1 MSSLPPFVGPE
12 GAETRLWE
20 RDAGGALG
28 EIQLAVRRVLQSIGS
43 PDDTLLCLAL
53 SGGPDSL
60 SLAAALVRVALCH
73 PRPWDV
79 SCLTVDHGWRPE
91 SAAESQAAVQCAR
104 DLGFSSAMV
113 LRGESGGGANG
124 PEGEARLLRWGLL
137 ARAAIAEAKAQGKAR
152 AVILTGHTLDDQAET
167 VLLRL
172 ARGSSLRSIAAM
184 REFESLDCQ
193 TGLPLRFAWREED
206 SGVDAAVDLGL
217 ARPLLGI
224 RRELTQAACE
234 QSGLVAVNDPSNRM
248 EGPVKTAAGQPLP
261 RAAIREQVMP
271 ALAAA
276 LGQDPAPALARLAGQ
291 AAADDTILEMLAGE
305 VFWEV
310 LSDEPGDGEP
320 GDSVKLDLTVIEGY
334 KSHDLIRYSAPVLR
348 RVVRRASLLAG
359 ARVDSLTE
367 AHLRGVVGLIHDW
380 HGQGSLAL
388 PGITVTRRGNF
399 LEFVG
404 RSSDCSDGSS
414 PESRSNLPKK

>member
-137 ARAAIAEAKAQGKAR
+137 ARAAIAEAKVQGKAR

-261 RAAIREQVMP
+261 RAAIRERVMP

-359 ARVDSLTE
+359 ARVDSLTA

-388 PGITVTRRGNF
+388 PGITVARRGNF

-414 PESRSNLPKK
+414 P

>member
-359 ARVDSLTE
+359 ARVDSLTA
-367 AHLRGVVGLIHDW
+367 AHLCGVVDLIHDW
-380 HGQGSLAL
+380 HGQGPLAL
-388 PGITVTRRGNF
+388 PGITVTRRGDF

-404 RSSDCSDGSS
+404 RSSCCSDGST
-414 PESRSNLPKK
+414 PESRSD

>member
-28 EIQLAVRRVLQSIGS
+28 EIQLAVRRVLHSLGS

-73 PRPWDV
+73 PRPWNV

-104 DLGFSSAMV
+104 ELGFTSAMV

-137 ARAAIAEAKAQGKAR
+137 ARAAFAEAKAQGKAR

-206 SGVDAAVDLGL
+206 SGADAAVDLSL

-234 QSGLVAVNDPSNRM
+234 QAGLVAVNDPSNRM

-271 ALAAA
+271 ALASA

-359 ARVDSLTE
+359 ARVDSLTA

-388 PGITVTRRGNF
+388 PGVTVTRRGNF

-414 PESRSNLPKK
+414 PESRSD

>member
-73 PRPWDV
+73 PCPWVV

-104 DLGFSSAMV
+104 ELGFTAAMV

-137 ARAAIAEAKAQGKAR
+137 ARAATAEAKAQGKAR

-234 QSGLVAVNDPSNRM
+234 QAGLVAVNDPSNRM

-359 ARVDSLTE
+359 ARVDSLTA
-367 AHLRGVVGLIHDW
+367 AHLRGVVGLIHDG

-388 PGITVTRRGNF
+388 PVITVTRRGNF

-414 PESRSNLPKK
+414 PESRSD

>member
-1 MSSLPPFVGPE
+1 MSSLPPFVSPE

-20 RDAGGALG
+20 HDAGGALG
-28 EIQLAVRRVLQSIGS
+28 EIQLAVRRVLHSLGS
-43 PDDTLLCLAL
+43 PEDTLLCLAL

-60 SLAAALVRVALCH
+60 SLAAALIRVALRH
-73 PRPWDV
+73 PRPWVV
-79 SCLTVDHGWRPE
+79 SCLTVDHGWRSE
-91 SAAESQAAVQCAR
+91 SASESQAAARCAR
-104 DLGFSSAMV
+104 ELGFTSAMV

-137 ARAAIAEAKAQGKAR
+137 ARAAIAEAKAQGKNH

-193 TGLPLRFAWREED
+193 TGLPLRFAWREAD

-234 QSGLVAVNDPSNRM
+234 QAGLVAVNDPSNRM

-305 VFWEV
+305 VLWEV

-348 RVVRRASLLAG
+348 RVLRRASLLAG

-367 AHLRGVVGLIHDW
+367 AHLRGVVDLIHDW
-380 HGQGSLAL
+380 HGQGPLAL

-404 RSSDCSDGSS
+404 RSRDCSDGSD
-414 PESRSNLPKK
+414 PEKRSD

>member
-1 MSSLPPFVGPE
+1 MSSLPPFVSPKGSE
-12 GAETRLWE
+12 VRLWE

-28 EIQLAVRRVLQSIGS
+28 EIQLAVRRVLQSIDS
-43 PDDTLLCLAL
+43 PDSTLLCLAL

-60 SLAAALVRVALCH
+60 SLAAALIRVALRH
-73 PRPWDV
+73 PRPWAI

-91 SAAESQAAVQCAR
+91 SAAESQAAVQCAHE
-104 DLGFSSAMV
+104 LGFSSAIV
-113 LRGESGGGANG
+113 LRGEKRGGTNG

-137 ARAAIAEAKAQGKAR
+137 AQAAVSQAKAQGKDH

-172 ARGSSLRSIAAM
+172 ARGSSLRSISAM

-206 SGVDAAVDLGL
+206 SGADAAVDLSL

-224 RRELTQAACE
+224 RRSCTQAACE
-234 QSGLVAVNDPSNRM
+234 QAGLVAVNDPSNRM

-261 RAAIREQVMP
+261 RAAIRERVMP

-291 AAADDTILEMLAGE
+291 AAADDSILEMLAAE

-310 LSDEPGDGEP
+310 LSDEPGDWEP
-320 GDSVKLDLTVIEGY
+320 GDGVKLDLTVIEGY
-334 KSHDLIRYSAPVLR
+334 KYRDLIRYSAPVLR

-367 AHLRGVVGLIHDW
+367 AHLRGVVDLIHDW
-380 HGQGSLAL
+380 HGQGPLAL
-388 PGITVTRRGNF
+388 PGITVTRRDGF
-399 LEFVG
+399 LEFARHRDVSE
-404 RSSDCSDGSS
+404 RENLSD
-414 PESRSNLPKK
+414 

>member
-310 LSDEPGDGEP
+310 LIDESGYRERE
-320 GDSVKLDLTVIEGY
+320 DSVKLNLKAIEGY
-334 KSHDLIRYSAPVLR
+334 KYRDLIRYSAPVLR

-359 ARVDSLTE
+359 ARVDSLTA

-414 PESRSNLPKK
+414 PESRSD

>member
-137 ARAAIAEAKAQGKAR
+137 ARAAIAEAKVQGKAR

-261 RAAIREQVMP
+261 RAAIRERVMP

-320 GDSVKLDLTVIEGY
+320 GDSVKLNLKAIEGH
-334 KSHDLIRYSAPVLR
+334 KSRDLIRYSAPVLR

-380 HGQGSLAL
+380 HGQGPLAL

-399 LEFVG
+399 LEFIG

-414 PESRSNLPKK
+414 PESRSD

>member
-1 MSSLPPFVGPE
+1 MSSLPPFVSPE

-28 EIQLAVRRVLQSIGS
+28 EIQLAVRRVLQSLGS

-60 SLAAALVRVALCH
+60 SLAAALVRVALHH
-73 PRPWDV
+73 PHPWDV
-79 SCLTVDHGWRPE
+79 SCFTVDHGWRPE
-91 SAAESQAAVQCAR
+91 SAAESQAAVQCAHE
-104 DLGFSSAMV
+104 LGFSSAMV

-137 ARAAIAEAKAQGKAR
+137 ARAAVAEAKAQGKDH
-152 AVILTGHTLDDQAET
+152 AVIFTGHTLDDQAET

-184 REFESLDCQ
+184 REFETLDCK
-193 TGLPLRFAWREED
+193 TGLPLRCAWREAD
-206 SGVDAAVDLGL
+206 SGAVAAVDLSL

-234 QSGLVAVNDPSNRM
+234 QAGLVAVNDPSNRM

-291 AAADDTILEMLAGE
+291 AAADDTILGMLAGE

-310 LSDEPGDGEP
+310 LSDEPGDWEP
-320 GDSVKLDLTVIEGY
+320 GDSVKLELTVIEGY
-334 KSHDLIRYSAPVLR
+334 KYRDLIRYSAPVLR
-348 RVVRRASLLAG
+348 RVVRKASLLAG
-359 ARVDSLTE
+359 ARADSLTA
-367 AHLRGVVGLIHDW
+367 AHLRGVVDLIHDW
-380 HGQGSLAL
+380 HGQGPLTL

-399 LEFVG
+399 LEFSASQN
-404 RSSDCSDGSS
+404 RSDSKQQ
-414 PESRSNLPKK
+414 PE

>member
-137 ARAAIAEAKAQGKAR
+137 ARAAVAEAKAQGKAR

-414 PESRSNLPKK
+414 PESRSN